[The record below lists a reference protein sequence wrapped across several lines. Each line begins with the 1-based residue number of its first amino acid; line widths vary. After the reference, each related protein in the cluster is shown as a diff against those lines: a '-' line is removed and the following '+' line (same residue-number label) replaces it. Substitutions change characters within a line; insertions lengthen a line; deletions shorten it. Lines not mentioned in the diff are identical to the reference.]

1 MSDIVFIM
9 RSKAGTSRVPGPT
22 DICGDG
28 SHIVVFSRNRNRWS
42 ANSIVLPRGGEQKA
56 DSHHNRKFMVPH
68 PISRST

>member
-28 SHIVVFSRNRNRWS
+28 SQIVVFSRNRNRWS
-42 ANSIVLPRGGEQKA
+42 ANSIVLLRGGE
-56 DSHHNRKFMVPH
+56 
-68 PISRST
+68 